1 MSNILIAESE
11 GLSRHALRQVIESDG
26 HKIVGEASDGLQAV
40 RQAIE
45 KSPDLLIIALRL
57 DRLSGVEVVKRL
69 RSMKCPAKI
78 LVVSS
83 QDDPHSIGLCIA
95 AGANGFVSKL
105 DDVSE
110 LQRALDA
117 LQRGRTYFPDL
128 GEEHDVAKQDEA
140 SQLSHLS
147 DRERSVLAYLARGYR
162 LTKIAQLLVVSE
174 STVSTYKTRLLRKLN
189 ATSVVELADIARR
202 NNLTGNPN
210 HCSESHGMPS
220 WMADESSV
228 VSNLLDSIPTALS
241 IRDKQGNVLFAN
253 AYLREQSGALFDEV
267 AARKSES
274 LARVLGMTE
283 HQADALRK
291 AFERSAASGEP
302 FAQEYALTLHG
313 LPRSAII
320 WSAPLLDEQ
329 GQVLALVSGIQDITS
344 IDMTIRELR
353 QSREELGRL
362 AKLRSLLLSDLERDL
377 ASPLQVGLESISK
390 ARAAIGNSIA
400 AERHLADAEH
410 AMLTLEHRLA
420 NIQVLVE
427 DVAESARPLRE
438 RCNLKALFE
447 TASQPA
453 MEVARRDGR
462 DLALEFIGPSALRI
476 WADAPRFRHVV
487 FAVIDIAYRAS
498 ASGPITV
505 RMVADKK
512 TRGLVEV
519 GLDIHAPAAGTS
531 LQMFGPE
538 LSRLKDIL
546 GGWAGTLRYDD
557 CAGHTQISTSAVLQA
572 VAE

>member
-11 GLSRHALRQVIESDG
+11 GLSRHALRQVLEADG

-40 RQAIE
+40 HQTLE
-45 KSPDLLIIALRL
+45 KSPDLLIVALRL

-117 LQRGRTYFPDL
+117 LKRGRTYFPDL
-128 GEEHDVAKQDEA
+128 GEEYDVAKQDEA

-202 NNLTGNPN
+202 NNLTGNN
-210 HCSESHGMPS
+210 HSSENHGMPS

-228 VSNLLDSIPTALS
+228 VGNLLDSIPAALS
-241 IRDKQGNVLFAN
+241 IRDKQGNILFAN
-253 AYLREQSGALFDEV
+253 AYLREQLGALFDEV
-267 AARKSES
+267 AARKSEF
-274 LARVLGMTE
+274 LERVLGMTE
-283 HQADALRK
+283 HQADAVRK

-302 FAQEYALTLHG
+302 FTQEYALTLHG

-320 WSAPLLDEQ
+320 WSAPLQDEQ

-362 AKLRSLLLSDLERDL
+362 AKLRSLLLSDLERDM
-377 ASPLQVGLESISK
+377 AKPLQDGLQSINK
-390 ARAAIGNSIA
+390 AKAAIGNSIA
-400 AERHLADAEH
+400 LERHLADAERS
-410 AMLTLEHRLA
+410 MRTLAHRLA

-453 MEVARRDGR
+453 VEVARRDGR
-462 DLALEFIGPSALRI
+462 DLAFEFIGPTALRI

-538 LSRLKDIL
+538 LSRLNDIL

-557 CAGHTQISTSAVLQA
+557 SAGHTHISTSAVLQA
-572 VAE
+572 VAD